1 MQHKHYP
8 LEVKDVSESGSFEG
22 LASVYG
28 NVDLGNDIVVPGAF
42 KQFMYTADQQIR
54 ILDSHN
60 MRAPIGKG
68 KLVDTHMGLALRGQ
82 LNLKVSRARDVHE
95 LMKDGIISGLSIGF
109 DVLPGGAE
117 IREDGVRLLKELKLW
132 EVSTTA
138 FPMNE
143 AAQVAAVKSIE
154 QITNIR
160 EYESF
165 LRESGFS
172 KTQAQILARA
182 YKDLPGRRDAD
193 EKAGDVQVSP
203 DILQFLDR
211 FTKTIQS

>member
-1 MQHKHYP
+1 M
-8 LEVKDVSESGSFEG
+8 EVKDVGESGAFEG

-28 NVDLGNDIVVPGAF
+28 NTDLGGDIVVAGAF

-68 KLVDTHMGLALRGQ
+68 KIVDTHMGLALKGQ

-109 DVLPGGAE
+109 DVLPNGSE

-143 AAQVAAVKSIE
+143 AAQINAVKSAQ

-160 EYESF
+160 EYESV
-165 LRESGFS
+165 LRELGFS

-182 YKDLPGRRDAD
+182 YKDLPGQRDVD
-193 EKAGDVQVSP
+193 EKAGERQVSP
-203 DILQFLDR
+203 DILDFLERMAKVD
-211 FTKTIQS
+211 